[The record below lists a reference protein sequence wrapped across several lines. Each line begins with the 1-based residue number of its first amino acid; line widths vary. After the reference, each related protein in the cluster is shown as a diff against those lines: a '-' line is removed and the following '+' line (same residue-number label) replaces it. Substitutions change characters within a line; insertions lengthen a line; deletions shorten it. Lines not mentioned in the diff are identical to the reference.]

1 MMYEY
6 IKSYDTNN
14 TNPEMSKKKRDRRW
28 AAYDYVRSWVG
39 SIKHEPKYQT
49 VWHPSD
55 AMANLLIHFHPRLLV
70 FVSE

>member
-55 AMANLLIHFHPRLLV
+55 ANGQSSHPFSSSSSRLRL
-70 FVSE
+70 